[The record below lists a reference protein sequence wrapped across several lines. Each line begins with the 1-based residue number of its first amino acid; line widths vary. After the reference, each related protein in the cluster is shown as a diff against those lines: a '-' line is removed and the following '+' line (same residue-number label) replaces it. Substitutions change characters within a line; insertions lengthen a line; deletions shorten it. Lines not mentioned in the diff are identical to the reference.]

1 MQVLSKLRK
10 LRIKLDGMIQNL
22 AKYFDEDND
31 IFVIKAKRKIV
42 KNLLIKFSSTLDQV
56 AEAVGGSINFV
67 KTVKEKLLVEN

>member
-1 MQVLSKLRK
+1 
-10 LRIKLDGMIQNL
+10 MIQNL